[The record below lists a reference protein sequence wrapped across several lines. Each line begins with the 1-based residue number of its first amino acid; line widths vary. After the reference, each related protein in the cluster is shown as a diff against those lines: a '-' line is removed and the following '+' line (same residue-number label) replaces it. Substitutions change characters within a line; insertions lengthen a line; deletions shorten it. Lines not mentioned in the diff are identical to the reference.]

1 MRRSLVAR
9 LLLAVVAVALVAV
22 LGTVWLTRTTQP
34 SYSIEQAGTNL
45 EADVAIVDELLDWGG
60 SHATWDDVGPLVH
73 RLAREHGRR
82 IAVVEQG
89 RTLFDTRPGLPH
101 PDHARTEVDPWQDLV
116 DQVLA
121 PDGSPGTGSDDL
133 APLPD
138 HLSGALT
145 LDDEQ
150 RAESLRRVSAVVEC
164 LGLAPETSIGFW
176 PTGRAVLDVTP
187 QPEGCDAPGLAQ
199 PIGPEQ
205 RVLDQLTDLT
215 DPCLIDAGLPPGDRV
230 VLRPVRADPA
240 GIVLGLETGAAPVR
254 RPAAGDELRC
264 VAAAFTTASA
274 GSVAPSVEVFL
285 TDERGDQRGALDLSP
300 GSQARI
306 ALVSAVVV
314 TLVLATAGLV
324 GVPAVRRVRSV
335 TRAARELA
343 AGDLSVVVPV
353 RGGDEV
359 SDLARAFNTMAA
371 ELARAREQQ
380 QQMVADVS
388 HELRTPLTTLRGWLE
403 GAQEGVVPTDAHLVD
418 LLHGET
424 MHLQQITADLHTL
437 TRADSGHLVVR
448 PEPTDVAALLL
459 DVRRASSGRAAA
471 DGIELVVDAPDGLVA
486 DVDPGRV
493 RQVVDN
499 LVANAVQHSKGSRV
513 DLRASQVE
521 GALVLEV
528 VDDGA
533 GISAEDFPRLF
544 DRFWRADDSRTKGS
558 GGSGL
563 GLAISRTLTELHRG
577 TLTAASV
584 VGGGTV
590 FTATFPG
597 TVPRGGKDAP
607 RPASLKV

>member
-9 LLLAVVAVALVAV
+9 LLIAVVAVALVAV

-89 RTLFDTRPGLPH
+89 RTVVDTRPGLPH

-116 DQVLA
+116 DQLLA

-133 APLPD
+133 TPLPD
-138 HLSGALT
+138 HLSGALA

-187 QPEGCDAPGLAQ
+187 QPEGCGAPGLAQ

-215 DPCLIDAGLPPGDRV
+215 DPCLIDAGLPPVDRV

-240 GIVLGLETGAAPVR
+240 GIVLGLETGADPVR

-459 DVRRASSGRAAA
+459 D
-471 DGIELVVDAPDGLVA
+471 APDGLVA

-513 DLRASQVE
+513 DLRASQVD

-528 VDDGA
+528 VDDGV
-533 GISAEDFPRLF
+533 GISAEDLPRLF

-563 GLAISRTLTELHRG
+563 GLAISRTLVELHRG

-597 TVPRGGKDAP
+597 TVPRGGPDAP